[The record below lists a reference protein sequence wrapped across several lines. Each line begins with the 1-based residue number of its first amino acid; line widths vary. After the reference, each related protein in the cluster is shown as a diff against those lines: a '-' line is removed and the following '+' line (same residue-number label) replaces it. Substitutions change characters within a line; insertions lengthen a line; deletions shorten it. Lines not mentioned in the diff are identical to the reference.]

1 MPFAKPE
8 EVAPQNTLESASGR
22 ILYQN
27 VKHPF
32 DQVPQRFS
40 TGKSP
45 L

>member
-1 MPFAKPE
+1 MQLAKLA
-8 EVAPQNTLESASGR
+8 EVAPQNTLESASSR

-32 DQVPQRFS
+32 DQVPGRFS